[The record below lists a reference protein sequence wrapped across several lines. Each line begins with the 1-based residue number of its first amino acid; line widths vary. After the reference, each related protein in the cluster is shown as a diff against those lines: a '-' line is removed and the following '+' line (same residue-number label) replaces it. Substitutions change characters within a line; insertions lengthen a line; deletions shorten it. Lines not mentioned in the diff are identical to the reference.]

1 MNPLKLFGD
10 YLNERYEN
18 QSLVEV
24 KDGFFTYEIN
34 EFDGI
39 KEMHIHHFYVVP
51 KKRGVSSDV
60 AKASVD
66 KKNRND
72 SEIVSEY
79 DVESNKSLTLK
90 LFLKLEDIARKK
102 NCKAITCI
110 CWLNAHK
117 GNDILKLYLNIGFT
131 AVSGDGPMIRLR
143 RFVSSGKR

>member
-18 QSLVEV
+18 QSLVEI

-34 EFDGI
+34 EFNGV
-39 KEMHIHHFYVVP
+39 KEMHVHHLYVVP
-51 KKRGVSSDV
+51 EKRGLSPDV
-60 AKASVD
+60 AKAAAD
-66 KKNRND
+66 KKKRNA

-79 DVESNKSLTLK
+79 DVDDNKSLTLK
-90 LFLKLEDIARKK
+90 LFLKLEDIARK
-102 NCKAITCI
+102 NDCKAITCI

-131 AVSGDGPMIRLR
+131 AISGEGPGITLR
-143 RFVSSGKR
+143 RFVSDGRK